1 METTI
6 TSYEE
11 TGSTTYHA
19 VEVEVMHNGRTFA
32 VDITLC
38 TETDTNC
45 GHTET
50 NVVNAEFQDG
60 NLPEDESDK
69 ILEMAK
75 KAALDYDEKSE

>member
-6 TSYEE
+6 TNYEK

-19 VEVEVMHNGRTFA
+19 VEVEVVHDGQTFT

-60 NLPEDESDK
+60 NPAEGESDK

-75 KAALDYDEKSE
+75 KAALDYDEKTE